1 MLREGGLSELG
12 STGLYLFYQIIIVGK
27 QEIIFAHTSV
37 TLLLP
42 PIHGG

>member
-27 QEIIFAHTSV
+27 QDII
-37 TLLLP
+37 L
-42 PIHGG
+42 GK